1 MVKKKGEVK
10 IQIKDLNLYY
20 SDFHALKNINM
31 DIRANRITAL
41 IGPSGCGKSTLL
53 RTLNRINDTIDGVRI
68 TGEILING
76 KNIYGEDMQVD
87 RVRKEVGMV
96 FQRPNPFPLSIYNNI
111 AFGLEINRMVKSIKE
126 TDKIVLLKFLIYKQ
140 KSHSLEIFKAV
151 LQLDFS

>member
-1 MVKKKGEVK
+1 MVKKKGEIK

-20 SDFHALKNINM
+20 SNFHALKNINM

-76 KNIYGEDMQVD
+76 KNIYGEDMQFD
-87 RVRKEVGMV
+87 RVRK
-96 FQRPNPFPLSIYNNI
+96 
-111 AFGLEINRMVKSIKE
+111 
-126 TDKIVLLKFLIYKQ
+126 
-140 KSHSLEIFKAV
+140 
-151 LQLDFS
+151 

>member
-1 MVKKKGEVK
+1 M
-10 IQIKDLNLYY
+10 
-20 SDFHALKNINM
+20 
-31 DIRANRITAL
+31 
-41 IGPSGCGKSTLL
+41 L

-111 AFGLEINRMVKSIKE
+111 AFGLEINRMVKSRKE
-126 TDKIVLLKFLIYKQ
+126 TD
-140 KSHSLEIFKAV
+140 
-151 LQLDFS
+151 